1 MPVGGTGRDRSY
13 IYAQL
18 SRHFMLPVLARLRTQ
33 RLFCRPSFAR
43 PLARQREDRGS
54 LHSTAT
60 RSHPKMPIPPALL
73 TPDLSTPSDGVYPQ
87 PLRQTLAGQTSQYI
101 TSTPSPLAAQQ
112 SKVPPPTSAVE
123 ASKRLAAWTAV
134 DRHILPEHK
143 VIGIGSGSTVPYVV
157 ERIVAQGK
165 AVNKDRVFIPTGF
178 QSKELIVNAELLLGD
193 VDQYPVIDVT
203 IDGADEVDHDLN
215 CIKGGGGCHLR
226 EKVLAEAA
234 DTYVPTIERSA
245 MIMRSTDYSFVLVAD
260 YRKNSKVLGTM
271 FKQGI
276 PIEVVPFAYT
286 KILQNL
292 HLLGSPRAVLRM
304 AKAKA
309 GPVVSDNGNFIID
322 APFPEEM
329 MQDPY
334 TLLTRIK
341 MLTGVVEVGLFCHM
355 AKAAYFGN
363 QDGSVTIKW
372 HDGRVEQ
379 VQADK
384 SPLAEKSQAEALGAA
399 VAKLSASTLAP

>member
-1 MPVGGTGRDRSY
+1 M
-13 IYAQL
+13 L
-18 SRHFMLPVLARLRTQ
+18 SSPLIPAVRIDDSSPIHSRWNRT
-33 RLFCRPSFAR
+33 P
-43 PLARQREDRGS
+43 
-54 LHSTAT
+54 T
-60 RSHPKMPIPPALL
+60 
-73 TPDLSTPSDGVYPQ
+73 DGVYPQ
-87 PLRQTLAGQTSQYI
+87 SLRPSLAGQNNKYI
-101 TSTPSPLAAQQ
+101 TSSTPQLLQPLAPKAAP
-112 SKVPPPTSAVE
+112 SSSSVE
-123 ASKRLAAWTAV
+123 GSKRLAAWTAV
-134 DRHILPEHK
+134 DRHIHPEHK

-157 ERIVAQGK
+157 ERIVSQGK
-165 AVNKDRVFIPTGF
+165 AMNKDRVFIPTSF
-178 QSKELIVNAELLLGD
+178 QSKELIVNGQLLLGD

-203 IDGADEVDHDLN
+203 IDGADEVDLDLN

-234 DTYVPTIERSA
+234 DTFI
-245 MIMRSTDYSFVLVAD
+245 LVAD
-260 YRKNSKVLGTM
+260 YRKNSSVLGTM

-292 HLLGSPRAVLRM
+292 HLLGSPKAVLRM

-329 MQDPY
+329 MKDPY

-363 QDGSVTIKW
+363 ADGSVTIKF
-372 HDGRVEQ
+372 HDGQVEQ

-384 SPLAEKSQAEALGAA
+384 SPLIEKPEEQFQSL
-399 VAKLSASTLAP
+399 

>member
-1 MPVGGTGRDRSY
+1 MFCAHV
-13 IYAQL
+13 
-18 SRHFMLPVLARLRTQ
+18 RLRLSQ
-33 RLFCRPSFAR
+33 NISFR
-43 PLARQREDRGS
+43 KRS
-54 LHSTAT
+54 LYSSPVVR
-60 RSHPKMPIPPALL
+60 RSSHKMPIPPALL

-87 PLRQTLAGQTSQYI
+87 PLRPTLAGQNTKYLT
-101 TSTPSPLAAQQ
+101 TSTPPPLVPPQ
-112 SKVPPPTSAVE
+112 SKVPPPLSTVE

-134 DRHILPEHK
+134 DRHIHPEHK

-157 ERIVAQGK
+157 ERIVSQGK

-178 QSKELIVNAELLLGD
+178 QSKELIVNAQLLLGD

-234 DTYVPTIERSA
+234 DT
-245 MIMRSTDYSFVLVAD
+245 FVLVAD

-292 HLLGSPRAVLRM
+292 HLIGSPGAVLRM

-329 MQDPY
+329 MKDPY

-372 HDGRVEQ
+372 HDGEIEQ

-384 SPLAEKSQAEALGAA
+384 SPLAEKPNQFDS
-399 VAKLSASTLAP
+399 

>member
-1 MPVGGTGRDRSY
+1 MGNIS
-13 IYAQL
+13 
-18 SRHFMLPVLARLRTQ
+18 MLDPHLFLRTLCY
-33 RLFCRPSFAR
+33 RISPASV
-43 PLARQREDRGS
+43 RQRCPFSTS
-54 LHSTAT
+54 LVHQ
-60 RSHPKMPIPPALL
+60 RSPKMPIPPALL
-73 TPDLSTPSDGVYPQ
+73 TPDFSTPTDVVYPQ
-87 PLRQTLAGQTSQYI
+87 PLRRPSLAGQNAK
-101 TSTPSPLAAQQ
+101 TPVYLAPPPSA
-112 SKVPPPTSAVE
+112 VPPPTSTVE

-157 ERIVAQGK
+157 ERIVSQGRSM
-165 AVNKDRVFIPTGF
+165 NKDRVFIPTSF
-178 QSKELIVNAELLLGD
+178 QSKELIVNAQLLLGD

-234 DTYVPTIERSA
+234 DT
-245 MIMRSTDYSFVLVAD
+245 FVLVAD
-260 YRKNSKVLGTM
+260 YRKNSTVLGTAW
-271 FKQGI
+271 KQGI

-292 HLLGSPRAVLRM
+292 HLIGSPEAVLRM

-329 MQDPY
+329 MKEPY

-363 QDGSVTIKW
+363 ADGSVTIKF
-372 HDGRVEQ
+372 HDGKVEQ

-384 SPLAEKSQAEALGAA
+384 SPLLEKPQAF
-399 VAKLSASTLAP
+399 